1 MGPRK
6 PMIDRGWTCLSGIR
20 QFRRGVGRDPW
31 ARNER
36 YLSGWRGRGEA
47 NPNPLGR
54 RLFGATRVATAG
66 PAAGG
71 HEGDDQCGCWVKKK
85 KKKRQRRSRTR
96 NAYRMLMTARQSLT
110 SKRGVDSQTRAAR
123 RKAEKKKQ
131 KKAAMRARQVRWS
144 SISPGSQRH
153 DDQREAGKQR
163 QS

>member
-1 MGPRK
+1 MGSRK

-85 KKKRQRRSRTR
+85 KKRQRRSRTR